1 MKGLSLKQIIPWLLN
16 IIQWWNFEWYVNK
29 ETADCEFAFALF
41 MTGQNKNMPHNK
53 LWKSHFGDVGRMT
66 KYASGPFSQNFPLP
80 QHGEAFAQDSGARL
94 RMVGQW
100 NRHPFETHEEWTD
113 PEEKRTSKA
122 GTPCSR
128 ENGHQIAWRTP
139 WLERVFPPFINQS
152 PPSTTEEFQLFIP
165 SGVLWLF
172 SPFPAC
178 DGFLIRCQSYYND
191 RELF

>member
-1 MKGLSLKQIIPWLLN
+1 MPWLLN

-53 LWKSHFGDVGRMT
+53 LWKSHFGDWGRMT
-66 KYASGPFSQNFPLP
+66 KYASGPFSQNFPLS
-80 QHGEAFAQDSGARL
+80 QHGEAFAQDSGEPL
-94 RMVGQW
+94 RMAGQW
-100 NRHPFETHEEWTD
+100 NRHSFETQEEWTD
-113 PEEKRTSKA
+113 PEEKRTCKA

-152 PPSTTEEFQLFIP
+152 PPSTTEEFHLFIP
-165 SGVLWLF
+165 SGVLDYFLLF
-172 SPFPAC
+172 RPC